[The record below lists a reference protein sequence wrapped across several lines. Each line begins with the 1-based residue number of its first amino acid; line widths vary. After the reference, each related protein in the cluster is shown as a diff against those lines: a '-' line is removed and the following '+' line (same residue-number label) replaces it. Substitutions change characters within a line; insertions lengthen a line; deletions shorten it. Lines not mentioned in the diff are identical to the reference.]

1 MHNEY
6 HRREGNLI
14 VCVELTKYTLI
25 ARPEG
30 VLMLIE
36 ASFRSGNDF
45 YFGDQEESGLAIR
58 METRLNVAGGS
69 GEILNSNGQKNGA
82 ACWGKEADWVDYFG
96 TVSGRNLGLMIMPS
110 PRNARRCWMHTR
122 DYGLI
127 AANPFPKQPKERRE
141 PYVRTLIKKGEPYR
155 LSYGVLIH
163 DQAAKTEL
171 DRKAIYESVAGQLTP
186 PK

>member
-1 MHNEY
+1 
-6 HRREGNLI
+6 
-14 VCVELTKYTLI
+14 
-25 ARPEG
+25 
-30 VLMLIE
+30 
-36 ASFRSGNDF
+36 
-45 YFGDQEESGLAIR
+45 
-58 METRLNVAGGS
+58 
-69 GEILNSNGQKNGA
+69 
-82 ACWGKEADWVDYFG
+82 
-96 TVSGRNLGLMIMPS
+96 MIMPS